1 MTVTPFRAG
10 NLPGEQPAG
19 APGVTVHPAALIPG
33 VVLMADISEF
43 QPSVADAKYAAWSQA
58 VIIRAAYGSQH
69 DDRAWYGGA
78 RRDAFHA
85 AGIRFLGIY
94 QYVIAGQDIAGQARE
109 FARLV
114 GKPRA
119 GEFYIADIEEGGGNL
134 SGRWQ
139 AWQDTVT
146 GILGAVP
153 LADYSGRYFARDHGL
168 QPVDWIASYGTAEPP
183 ETHLLW
189 QFTDAM
195 TIPGIPGTCDCS
207 VFHGSI
213 DDLAAHAYGGQP
225 PSDWTEQMIMALPT
239 LAQGDTDQPGAARL
253 VHRVQLLVTGIG
265 DWNNLGPATQLT
277 ADGSYGP
284 KTAAGVKAVQG
295 YFGLSQDGTCGQATW
310 HHLVTGG

>member
-1 MTVTPFRAG
+1 MTTAPGTAAPGGTPFTLRASG
-10 NLPGEQPAG
+10 SSAFTSTSSPGRTS
-19 APGVTVHPAALIPG
+19 PGRPG
-33 VVLMADISEF
+33 SS
-43 QPSVADAKYAAWSQA
+43 PGWSA
-58 VIIRAAYGSQH
+58 S
-69 DDRAWYGGA
+69 
-78 RRDAFHA
+78 
-85 AGIRFLGIY
+85 
-94 QYVIAGQDIAGQARE
+94 
-109 FARLV
+109 
-114 GKPRA
+114 P
-119 GEFYIADIEEGGGNL
+119 
-134 SGRWQ
+134 
-139 AWQDTVT
+139 